1 MCVDGSFGEGVS
13 DDGGDDDNDGGGL
26 RRRRRVDILR
36 SATSYPEKLRSDPV
50 VATSDEYSIESCAY
64 VSARPLIPYI
74 MSAYS

>member
-36 SATSYPEKLRSDPV
+36 RAASCSDAPSV
-50 VATSDEYSIESCAY
+50 QDE
-64 VSARPLIPYI
+64 RKGQLIVNKI
-74 MSAYS
+74 VNAAAH

>member
-36 SATSYPEKLRSDPV
+36 SAASYPEKLRSDPA
-50 VATSDEYSIESCAY
+50 VAFKDEYLIEACACVSVRPRTPSI
-64 VSARPLIPYI
+64 I
-74 MSAYS
+74 SAYS